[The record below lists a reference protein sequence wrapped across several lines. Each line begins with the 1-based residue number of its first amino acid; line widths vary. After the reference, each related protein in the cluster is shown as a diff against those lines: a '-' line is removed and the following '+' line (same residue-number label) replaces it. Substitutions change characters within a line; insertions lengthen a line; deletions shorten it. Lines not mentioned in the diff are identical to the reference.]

1 MVGLNKI
8 NTMNE
13 NMYGKLLELGGG
25 LYSIT
30 IRNGNIKVIE
40 AKIIEIELKSKLNI
54 DFNGNET
61 KSQIVKYTL
70 EVKDAGF
77 ENTVIKED
85 QINQLWFTSVD
96 DLIASIKIDEN
107 SKN

>member
-1 MVGLNKI
+1 M
-8 NTMNE
+8 
-13 NMYGKLLELGGG
+13 
-25 LYSIT
+25 
-30 IRNGNIKVIE
+30 
-40 AKIIEIELKSKLNI
+40 KSKLNI

>member
-1 MVGLNKI
+1 M
-8 NTMNE
+8 
-13 NMYGKLLELGGG
+13 
-25 LYSIT
+25 
-30 IRNGNIKVIE
+30 
-40 AKIIEIELKSKLNI
+40 KSKLNI

-85 QINQLWFTSVD
+85 QINQFWFTSVD